1 MPPEV
6 PSVCAASV
14 VRRGHRGA
22 PAAPLQSV
30 VRAEDAGTA
39 FGKVEVQQ
47 THERTFLE
55 QRGEPCEPQTNPST
69 WGPALHN
76 PPSPPSDGVHLNTP
90 KPQCCP
96 VPHPST
102 GQCPP
107 PHAPFPPFGWGQVQ
121 PLVNPPSLMA
131 PGGRFGARIRRAGG
145 LSAFPQQRRGET
157 LGAGQPSHA
166 PGRPLPSASPGTK
179 RHALFRLCSRGPSIE
194 S

>member
-1 MPPEV
+1 MQPLRCAGDTEGLRLPPFNRWFGQRMQAQHLERLR
-6 PSVCAASV
+6 CNKLT
-14 VRRGHRGA
+14 RGHSWSNMG
-22 PAAPLQSV
+22 
-30 VRAEDAGTA
+30 
-39 FGKVEVQQ
+39 
-47 THERTFLE
+47 
-55 QRGEPCEPQTNPST
+55 NPVSPKPT
-69 WGPALHN
+69 PALGALLCTI
-76 PPSPPSDGVHLNTP
+76 PPAPPSDGVHLNTP

-121 PLVNPPSLMA
+121 PLVNTPSLMA